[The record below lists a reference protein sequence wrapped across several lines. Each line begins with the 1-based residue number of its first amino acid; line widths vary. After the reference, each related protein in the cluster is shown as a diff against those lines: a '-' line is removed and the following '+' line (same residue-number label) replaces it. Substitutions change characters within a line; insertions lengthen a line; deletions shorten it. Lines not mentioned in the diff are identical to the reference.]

1 MTDAPS
7 GLQHHRAPPLT
18 AHVALCRCGLR
29 RARALGC
36 AAGLAAL
43 AASSAQNAWARPT
56 AAKPSATASAAAAS
70 SAPLVSAASA
80 ATAASAAAP
89 SSAPSANA
97 SARFGF
103 YGLSPA
109 QAGQALAQAQAA
121 LGQPLQIEAAVAKP
135 AKAAAAG
142 GAAPDCHYR
151 STAQQPGVRYALA
164 GELITRVETRDPRY
178 ATVSGVHVGDSLAR
192 AQQAYGKRLASAPHP
207 YFDQGRMLTVY
218 SPDRRFALVMETND
232 AGRIITL
239 RGGRLPEVGWLE
251 GCS

>member
-1 MTDAPS
+1 
-7 GLQHHRAPPLT
+7 
-18 AHVALCRCGLR
+18 VALRRCALR

-43 AASSAQNAWARPT
+43 VASSAQNAWARPA
-56 AAKPSATASAAAAS
+56 AAKPPATASAEAAS
-70 SAPLVSAASA
+70 LAPSVSTAS
-80 ATAASAAAP
+80 AASAAAP
-89 SSAPSANA
+89 PSAPLANA

-103 YGLSPA
+103 YGLRPA
-109 QAGQALAQAQAA
+109 QAGQALAQAEAA
-121 LGQPLQIEAAVAKP
+121 LGQPLKVEAAVAKP
-135 AKAAAAG
+135 AKAVAAG

-164 GELITRVETRDPRY
+164 GQRITRVETRDPRY
-178 ATVSGVHVGDSLAR
+178 ATVSGVHVGDSLER